1 MQTQV
6 ELERSNA
13 ELRRFNR
20 AVVGRELGKI
30 ELKRQ
35 VNELS
40 QQVGKVRPHDASF
53 VEAGCI
59 EPEEQDVAISWG
71 RQAVRFTSG

>member
-1 MQTQV
+1 MRHSFATRLRAHDRRVQTQV

-40 QQVGKVRPHDASF
+40 QQLGKVPPHDASF
-53 VEAGCI
+53 VEAG
-59 EPEEQDVAISWG
+59 
-71 RQAVRFTSG
+71 